1 MAGSCG
7 YLLVALYV
15 VYDLKVDAWWQR
27 PLQSFFE
34 PCVHASLFLPRLR
47 TSDDAVL
54 CLASVAVMQCTMGR
68 YEHHFHLP
76 CCSVG

>member
-7 YLLVALYV
+7 YLLVALYI
-15 VYDLKVDAWWQR
+15 VYDLKVDACWQR
-27 PLQSFFE
+27 PLKSFFE
-34 PCVHASLFLPRLR
+34 PCVHASLFRHLR
-47 TSDDAVL
+47 TSDDAL
-54 CLASVAVMQCTMGR
+54 HCLASVAVMQCKMGR